1 MASPFS
7 GVAIQRQDL
16 PPTSAPQPRRPLRRE
31 GAIIL
36 LSPAEQ
42 ALQLRS
48 SPPPEPVLGK
58 RPHQEDDNGGDD
70 NRDTSTPPMQPQT
83 SLPSLSNVTAAA
95 LGYATHKK
103 LRPEQRDELET
114 FLLVSIRPVFESRLS
129 TAQDTVPGRQAKLFI
144 TILSL
149 ENKVDAFRSAA
160 PPYQVSEELRVCF
173 VFMRTLMDAFNG
185 SKQTN
190 INNYALAV
198 LLSVNISTYKGNIPR
213 NHILVCFLSQY
224 NHHLGG

>member
-7 GVAIQRQDL
+7 GAAIQRQDL

-42 ALQLRS
+42 TLQDAMLRS

-114 FLLVSIRPVFESRLS
+114 FLLVSSCPVCESRLS
-129 TAQDTVPGRQAKLFI
+129 TAQDTAPGRQAKLFI

-149 ENKVDAFRSAA
+149 ENKVDALRSAA

-173 VFMRTLMDAFNG
+173 VLM
-185 SKQTN
+185 
-190 INNYALAV
+190 
-198 LLSVNISTYKGNIPR
+198 
-213 NHILVCFLSQY
+213 
-224 NHHLGG
+224 